1 MMVTA
6 RTPWGWFLG
15 HLILGVTGSLASS
28 ASGRIIQGQDCR
40 PHSQPWQAALF
51 SEDNLFF
58 CSGVLVHPQWV
69 LSAAHCIQDSYT
81 VGLGLH
87 SLEGS
92 QEPGSRML
100 EAHLSIQHP
109 NYNDPPYANDL
120 MLIKLNESVMET
132 NTIRRIPVAS
142 QCPTPGDTCLVSGWG
157 RLRNGRLPSLLQCV
171 NLSVV
176 SEETCQQLYDP
187 VYHLSMFCAGGGQDR
202 KDSCN
207 GDSGG
212 PIVCNRSLQG
222 LVSMGQ
228 GECGQ
233 PGIPSVYTNLCKFTN
248 WIQTTIQTNYG
259 LTTPPT

>member
-1 MMVTA
+1 MSITA

-15 HLILGVTGSLASS
+15 YLILGVTGSWASS

-51 SEDNLFF
+51 SEDDYFF
-58 CSGVLVHPQWV
+58 CSGVLVHPRWV
-69 LSAAHCIQDSYT
+69 LSAAHCLQDSYT

-87 SLEGS
+87 NLESS

-109 NYNDPPYANDL
+109 NYNDPPFANDL
-120 MLIKLNESVMET
+120 MLIKLNESVMES

-142 QCPTPGDTCLVSGWG
+142 QCPNPGDTCLVSGWG
-157 RLRNGRLPSLLQCV
+157 RLKNGKLPSLLQCV

-176 SEETCQQLYDP
+176 SEETCRLTYDP
-187 VYHLSMFCAGGGQDR
+187 VYDHLSMFCAGGGPDH

-222 LVSMGQ
+222 LVSLGQ

-233 PGIPSVYTNLCKFTN
+233 PGIPSVYTNLCKFTT
-248 WIQTTIQTNYG
+248 WIQTTI
-259 LTTPPT
+259 LTR

>member
-15 HLILGVTGSLASS
+15 YLILEVTGSSASS
-28 ASGRIIQGQDCR
+28 ISSRIIQGQDCL

-51 SEDNLFF
+51 SEDNAFF

-87 SLEGS
+87 NLEGS

-109 NYNDPPYANDL
+109 NYNDPSFANDL
-120 MLIKLNESVMET
+120 MLIKLNESVMES

-157 RLRNGRLPSLLQCV
+157 RLKNGKLPSLLQCV
-171 NLSVV
+171 NLSVA
-176 SEETCQQLYDP
+176 SEETCRLLYDP
-187 VYHLSMFCAGGGQDR
+187 VYHLSMFCAGGGPDR
-202 KDSCN
+202 KDTCN
-207 GDSGG
+207 GGLWG

-248 WIQTTIQTNYG
+248 WIWTTIQTR
-259 LTTPPT
+259 

>member
-1 MMVTA
+1 MVTA

-51 SEDNLFF
+51 SEDNVFF

-120 MLIKLNESVMET
+120 MLIKLNESVMES

-176 SEETCQQLYDP
+176 SEETCRQVYDP

-248 WIQTTIQTNYG
+248 WIQTTIRTNYG